1 MKRLTVPLVLLL
13 TLSDPVLAAERT
25 RLEGRAIQGGL
36 ITGATV
42 PGSKIT
48 LDAKPVP
55 VAPDGTLAFG
65 LGRDAAELASLK
77 ITYPDGETETR
88 TLKVVQ
94 RKYRIQRIN
103 KVPPKYVTPPPEVQ
117 ERIKREWRAVRKA
130 REATSPTPHFRAG
143 FAWPAKGRITG
154 VYGSQRIYNG
164 KPRNPH
170 FGVDVAVGVG
180 TPVRAPAA
188 GTVLF
193 ADHLYYAGKTLIVDH
208 GLGVNMT
215 FIHLSEIVVK
225 PGDAVTKGQVV
236 AKSGNT
242 GRSTGPHL
250 HWGMNWYQV
259 RLDPALAVP
268 RLPKPSAKAKA
279 AAQPKAKT
287 KAP

>member
-1 MKRLTVPLVLLL
+1 MNRLTVSLVLLL
-13 TLSDPVLAAERT
+13 MLSGSALAAERT
-25 RLEGRAIQGGL
+25 RLAGRAIQGGL
-36 ITGATV
+36 ITGTTV

-48 LDAKPVP
+48 IDAKPVP
-55 VAPDGTLAFG
+55 VAADGTLAFG
-65 LGRDAAELASLK
+65 LGRDAAALASLK

-88 TLKVVQ
+88 SLKVVQ

-117 ERIKREWRAVRKA
+117 ERIKREWLAVRKE
-130 REATSPTPHFRAG
+130 REATSTTPHFKAG

-164 KPRNPH
+164 EPRNPH
-170 FGVDVAVGVG
+170 YGVDVAVGVG

-215 FIHLSEIVVK
+215 FIHLSEILVK
-225 PGDAVTKGQVV
+225 PGDAVTKGQVI

-259 RLDPALAVP
+259 RLDPALVVP
-268 RLPKPSAKAKA
+268 RLPKAKAKTGGKS
-279 AAQPKAKT
+279 KAK
-287 KAP
+287 AP